1 MKDKIIPI
9 VMIVLLVIIAIGT
22 TGNFQDKEI
31 SFGGLGTTD
40 CNVTTV
46 TAATIGDELSSTI
59 LSANANRAYAI
70 IQQTSAATN
79 TVSLSFDEGA
89 AATLVD
95 GIDFDLSVFAT
106 NTPQF
111 REFGLSTNWPYTGAV
126 TGITDNGS
134 TTLQVTECLYN

>member
-31 SFGGLGTTD
+31 PFGGLGTTD

-111 REFGLSTNWPYTGAV
+111 REFGLSTIWPYTGAV